1 MSAVE
6 RYYYEC
12 RNPAGVHPAV
22 GWCIRHTLPTEP
34 GVFTF
39 SRDEWIVD
47 VSQEGD
53 STFRINSE
61 THFHRRNPHEVHVY
75 PPLAVRSETR
85 PAILH
90 GAAIIFT
97 GGELLGLERL
107 IAPETGYAIV
117 DDRERLIEEL
127 LFGAPEQCSASGRDG
142 WLTAQMYLYKIAN
155 LLRLARPRSR
165 PGCWQL
171 AAHDVETDR
180 QWVGRVEQELRRDLA
195 EGIPLQ
201 RLAAKMGCSVTTL
214 NNRYREFTGHTIRQA
229 LLNIRVAL
237 VRVALESD
245 RTLAQIAAETGFCDE
260 FHLSKTFRRL
270 TGMTPSQYR
279 RRCRSGRTAPS
290 SRSRR
295 DPA

>member
-1 MSAVE
+1 M
-6 RYYYEC
+6 
-12 RNPAGVHPAV
+12 
-22 GWCIRHTLPTEP
+22 
-34 GVFTF
+34 
-39 SRDEWIVD
+39 
-47 VSQEGD
+47 
-53 STFRINSE
+53 
-61 THFHRRNPHEVHVY
+61 
-75 PPLAVRSETR
+75 
-85 PAILH
+85 H

-237 VRVALESD
+237 VRVRWKATGPLRKSPPKPD
-245 RTLAQIAAETGFCDE
+245 SAMSFICQKPFAA
-260 FHLSKTFRRL
+260 S
-270 TGMTPSQYR
+270 
-279 RRCRSGRTAPS
+279 
-290 SRSRR
+290 
-295 DPA
+295 PA